1 MPGTI
6 TLMNGKRIL
15 EVRSY
20 ETSNEVRKIFEELN
34 EKIKEKHSQPEK
46 QPLYFVIDAREKE
59 ILVSN

>member
-20 ETSNEVRKIFEELN
+20 ETSNEVRKVFEELN
-34 EKIKEKHSQPEK
+34 ETIKEKYAAEK
-46 QPLYFVIDAREKE
+46 KPSLHFVIDAREKE
-59 ILVSN
+59 NLVSN

>member
-6 TLMNGKRIL
+6 SLMNGKRIL

-34 EKIKEKHSQPEK
+34 EIIKEKHSGEEK
-46 QPLYFVIDAREKE
+46 STLHFVIDAREKE
-59 ILVSN
+59 NLVIN